1 MNAPTP
7 VKNAQPQRKF
17 KSKHVAYGVI
27 GVVVLGCC
35 GFAIYRDNR
44 RDCVDPST
52 MQRIDSSYCR
62 SGGHGRWYYGGH
74 GGGGTGKVTGGSF
87 TRGGFGGH
95 FGGGS

>member
-1 MNAPTP
+1 MSTPTP
-7 VKNAQPQRKF
+7 ANNAQPTRKF

-27 GVVVLGCC
+27 GVLVLGCC
-35 GFAIYRDNR
+35 GYSVYRDNR
-44 RDCVDPST
+44 RDCVDPTT

-74 GGGGTGKVTGGSF
+74 AGSGGKITGGSY